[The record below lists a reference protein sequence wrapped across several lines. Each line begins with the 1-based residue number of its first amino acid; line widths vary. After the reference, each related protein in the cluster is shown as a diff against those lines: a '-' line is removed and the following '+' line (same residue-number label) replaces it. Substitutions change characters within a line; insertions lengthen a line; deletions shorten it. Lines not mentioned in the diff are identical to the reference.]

1 MEYHEAVDTL
11 ERLRRLRPK
20 LGTETTASLLAHLG
34 DPHEGVPAVQVA
46 GSNGKGSTARMLARI
61 LREAGLDVGLYTSP
75 DLNDLRERIR
85 VDGRRIPKREVVRF
99 VEATRPY
106 VVEREV
112 EGDAPTFFEAFT
124 ALALRHF
131 GRSDVDVAVLEVGIG
146 GRYDATS
153 VVDPIASAVTSVS
166 LEHTDLLGDTVEE
179 IADDKA
185 HVAPAD
191 APLVT
196 GATGSALETVR
207 ERTDVLTVGGGS
219 RTTDPDGSRQEP
231 PDVVATEGEMVSF
244 AESALSL
251 SGCDWRVETRTP
263 LLGAHQAVNA
273 GIAAALA
280 RQVGAATGTPVTE
293 AAIAAGVRNVHW
305 PGRFEVMDDEP
316 LTILDGAH
324 NPDACAKLATLVE
337 RFDYDDLHLVFGAM
351 RDKDHAGMVRS
362 LPPVD
367 RVYLAEPAVDRA
379 QGTEPLA
386 VVFDRETDSEIDRHG
401 SVLDALEAAIG
412 DAGASDCVLVA
423 GSLYTVGEARD
434 RWTRTPRTVRADT
447 PAIVRAAMARAD
459 VPAGV
464 REERADR
471 MVGRTIRLHVRRQ
484 QAAVLKDAM
493 LSVGGTAAVSG
504 ITTADEHVEV
514 VLEGSLEAFG
524 RVASRLHVRGGADAH
539 LAVGMERAFGFDD
552 PGPTPE
558 NPWAD
563 GTAVMGVLDVTPA
576 SLRDEGGDPHDEA
589 VARAREM
596 VAAGADVVDV
606 GGGSTRT
613 GVESV
618 PVAEERER
626 VVPVIERL
634 AGLDA
639 AVSVDTREPTVAGA
653 ALDAGADV
661 LNDGT
666 GLGDARMRRLVAER
680 AVPVVLA
687 HSFDTPGDP
696 DTGAGY
702 DDAVD
707 EVLEELTERLLLA
720 ERAGIDRSRVIV
732 DTGLGLEG
740 GSSGS
745 DDRLDRLP
753 EFQALG
759 TPVLVDHSSG
769 SSIGDVTSEAAGR
782 LATTVATTALA
793 AERGADIVRVRDVAG
808 NVAAV
813 SAAERAVCR
822 TRPIGHGE

>member
-1 MEYHEAVDTL
+1 
-11 ERLRRLRPK
+11 
-20 LGTETTASLLAHLG
+20 
-34 DPHEGVPAVQVA
+34 
-46 GSNGKGSTARMLARI
+46 
-61 LREAGLDVGLYTSP
+61 
-75 DLNDLRERIR
+75 
-85 VDGRRIPKREVVRF
+85 
-99 VEATRPY
+99 
-106 VVEREV
+106 
-112 EGDAPTFFEAFT
+112 
-124 ALALRHF
+124 
-131 GRSDVDVAVLEVGIG
+131 
-146 GRYDATS
+146 
-153 VVDPIASAVTSVS
+153 
-166 LEHTDLLGDTVEE
+166 
-179 IADDKA
+179 
-185 HVAPAD
+185 
-191 APLVT
+191 
-196 GATGSALETVR
+196 
-207 ERTDVLTVGGGS
+207 
-219 RTTDPDGSRQEP
+219 
-231 PDVVATEGEMVSF
+231 
-244 AESALSL
+244 
-251 SGCDWRVETRTP
+251 
-263 LLGAHQAVNA
+263 
-273 GIAAALA
+273 
-280 RQVGAATGTPVTE
+280 
-293 AAIAAGVRNVHW
+293 
-305 PGRFEVMDDEP
+305 
-316 LTILDGAH
+316 
-324 NPDACAKLATLVE
+324 
-337 RFDYDDLHLVFGAM
+337 
-351 RDKDHAGMVRS
+351 
-362 LPPVD
+362 
-367 RVYLAEPAVDRA
+367 
-379 QGTEPLA
+379 
-386 VVFDRETDSEIDRHG
+386 
-401 SVLDALEAAIG
+401 
-412 DAGASDCVLVA
+412 
-423 GSLYTVGEARD
+423 
-434 RWTRTPRTVRADT
+434 
-447 PAIVRAAMARAD
+447 
-459 VPAGV
+459 
-464 REERADR
+464 
-471 MVGRTIRLHVRRQ
+471 
-484 QAAVLKDAM
+484 
-493 LSVGGTAAVSG
+493 
-504 ITTADEHVEV
+504 
-514 VLEGSLEAFG
+514 
-524 RVASRLHVRGGADAH
+524 
-539 LAVGMERAFGFDD
+539 
-552 PGPTPE
+552 
-558 NPWAD
+558 
-563 GTAVMGVLDVTPA
+563 
-576 SLRDEGGDPHDEA
+576 
-589 VARAREM
+589 M

-769 SSIGDVTSEAAGR
+769 SSIGDVTSEEAGR